1 MFDKTNDL
9 LNKAQTQFDKLMH
22 HLDRSIDAFSYR
34 ANKVIKKCSKLGNGV
49 IDIIYNLY
57 EPNARIIRY
66 LTLPWGIA
74 IPKVKKILDK
84 NKYDNLPIFIPG
96 MHMIR
101 SRVGGGKSLTSM
113 ILAEMT
119 LKETGHP
126 SYFTSAVEKP
136 QLSEDGK
143 YWYVMHPVVKMSDY
157 YKDGKKIL
165 NFNTEK
171 YKNIHKDERHLQY
184 NPRMNKSSKYN
195 DTFIPE
201 HEDHL
206 LMRHD
211 GFDNIFMYSQH
222 MKLDAQDMD
231 SITLMHEVETVK
243 DIPVKRWLDDGR
255 FNYIPVKLKFISYS
269 VEVKFDGSMERKFYR
284 SWNLPVPYDVLQR
297 FDTYA
302 EKHKH
307 AGLPY
312 DFK

>member
-1 MFDKTNDL
+1 MFDKVNVIFSKIQ
-9 LNKAQTQFDKLMH
+9 NQFDRLMH
-22 HLDRSIDAFSYR
+22 HANQVLDAFLHA
-34 ANKVIKKCSKLGNGV
+34 ANKAVNHIRKIGNIKIDVIF
-49 IDIIYNLY
+49 NLY
-57 EPNARIIRY
+57 SPNSRIIRY

-101 SRVGGGKSLTSM
+101 SRVGGGKSLTSF

-119 LKETGHP
+119 LRETGHP

-136 QLSEDGK
+136 QLSEDGR

-165 NFNTEK
+165 NFNTDK

-195 DTFIPE
+195 ETFIPE

-255 FNYIPVKLKFISYS
+255 FNYIPIRLKFISYS
-269 VEVKFDGSMERKFYR
+269 IEVKFDGSMDRKFFR
-284 SWNLPVPYDVLQR
+284 SWSLTVPYEVLQR

-302 EKHKH
+302 ERHKH
-307 AGLPY
+307 SGLPY
-312 DFK
+312 DYK

>member
-1 MFDKTNDL
+1 MFEKINSFYTIIQKKFDIMMHRIDL
-9 LNKAQTQFDKLMH
+9 AF
-22 HLDRSIDAFSYR
+22 DAFFH
-34 ANKVIKKCSKLGNGV
+34 ALIKIVKFIGNVGNKCIIGIYEFYQPISKFVRL
-49 IDIIYNLY
+49 LSM
-57 EPNARIIRY
+57 
-66 LTLPWGIA
+66 PWGIL
-74 IPKVKKILDK
+74 IIKVKKLLDK
-84 NKYDNLPIFIPG
+84 NKYNNLPIFLPG

-101 SRVGGGKSLTSM
+101 SRVGGGKSLTSL

-119 LKETGHP
+119 LKETGYP

-157 YKDGKKIL
+157 YQDGKKVL

-231 SITLMHEVETVK
+231 SITLMHEVETYK
-243 DIPVKRWLDDGR
+243 DIPLKRWIDDGR
-255 FNYIPVKLKFISYS
+255 FNYIPIKLKFVSYS
-269 VEVKFDGSMERKFYR
+269 IEVKFDGSMDRKFYR
-284 SWNLPVPYDVLQR
+284 SWNLEVPYDVLMK

-307 AGLPY
+307 AGLPK